1 MPFEPGDQDRL
12 DEDVLQITDQEL
24 KYWEKRGLEPDYMY
38 KLAEEGWENKLGLLQ
53 PVR

>member
-38 KLAEEGWENKLGLLQ
+38 KLAEEGWENKLGLL
-53 PVR
+53 